1 MKQPASLVTT
11 QPTVRLL
18 DGQSGQLVPLAQR
31 VDLLFALGSTTSR
44 TALAA
49 AIITF
54 LLFVPFGTSPALW
67 AWLGL
72 VASTNLLRLGMFVHY
87 RRNSTAYEVETWLRL
102 HLWSA
107 VATGICWGLLPLH
120 PTDGL
125 DSAYAALVVVIP
137 IAIAAGAISAYSVF
151 PAHFSALLASIFG
164 TTLVCD
170 VWQQGSS
177 AVAAAVIFGF
187 IAVALWN
194 LARRYQGQMYSEM
207 QMRDQL
213 QTVNERLSE
222 TNREL
227 ARHQQHLESERE
239 LAAHIHL
246 SLTAGSDRDIS
257 NVKVWS
263 KPVSSLSGD
272 LILTVR
278 NPDERVYLFL
288 GDFTGHGLPAALGAV
303 PATHIFLTMARKGI
317 DIETIAAELHT
328 RLSSLLPVGYFCC
341 AALVCADTS
350 LGEIRVVNAGLPPL
364 LLKRRADNAVV
375 EFASKYT
382 PFGVG
387 DETVQPGNAVQ
398 ARLADGDSLFIYT
411 DGIIELT
418 NAHDEQWGIPR
429 LSAFVAEDCAE
440 GSSIARLQQVC
451 EAFTEGTPAA
461 DDISVI
467 EFRAGEPA
475 KTAARADA
483 PC

>member
-1 MKQPASLVTT
+1 MKQAASLATSP
-11 QPTVRLL
+11 PTAELR
-18 DGQSGQLVPLAQR
+18 DGQSKQPVPLAKR
-31 VDLLFALGSTTSR
+31 VDLMFALGCTTSR
-44 TALAA
+44 IALAA

-67 AWLGL
+67 AWLML
-72 VASTNLLRLGMFVHY
+72 VVATNLLRLVMFRHY

-107 VATGICWGLLPLH
+107 VATGVCWGLLPLH
-120 PTDGL
+120 PTVGL
-125 DSAYAALVVVIP
+125 DSAYEALVVVIP
-137 IAIAAGAISAYSVF
+137 TAIAAGAVSAYSVF
-151 PAHFSALLASIFG
+151 PSHYRALLFAIFG

-170 VWQQGSS
+170 AWRKGSV

-194 LARRYQGQMYSEM
+194 LARRYHGQMYSEM
-207 QMRDQL
+207 QMRDRL
-213 QTVNERLSE
+213 HTLNERLSE
-222 TNREL
+222 TDQEL
-227 ARHQQHLESERE
+227 ARHQELFECERE
-239 LAAHIHL
+239 LAAHVHL
-246 SLTAGSDRDIS
+246 SLTAGSDTDIP

-263 KPVSSLSGD
+263 KPVNSLSGD
-272 LILTVR
+272 LILTIR
-278 NPDERVYLFL
+278 TPDERVYLFL

-328 RLSSLLPVGYFCC
+328 RLSSLLPIDYFCC
-341 AALVCADTS
+341 AALVCVDTS
-350 LGEIRVVNAGLPPL
+350 LGEMRVVNAGLPPL
-364 LLKRRADNAVV
+364 LLKRRAGNAVI

-382 PFGVG
+382 PLGVG
-387 DETVQPGNAVQ
+387 DEPVQPGNAVH
-398 ARLADGDSLFIYT
+398 ARLADGDSLFLYT

-418 NAHDEQWGIPR
+418 NPRDEQWGTQR

-440 GSSIARLQQVC
+440 GSSITRLQQVC

-475 KTAARADA
+475 TAGATG
-483 PC
+483 